1 MGSDRVWRYTLI
13 GTLLSLLAGVIL
25 IQLFRI
31 QLNPEEVGYFK
42 DQSDGYAR
50 IPKIVTP
57 SRGLL
62 YDRYG
67 HELAGN
73 TKVFEVGLELGRVKN
88 PHTVALAL
96 NVLLGLDYSEVY
108 ATATKEPSAKLMYAV
123 VADFVSKEQIDRLE
137 KYKEEIDKT
146 YGGARNKDAPS
157 LAGLVYSAH
166 LQRSYPEKSMGS
178 NLLGFVNREGKGLFG
193 VEAKYNDLLAGKAQ
207 TVLMPRDPNLAGELP
222 NIPDGASLVLT
233 IDRSIQAAMEDL
245 IDQAV
250 ENNGADSG
258 TIVVLDPK
266 TGEILAAAT
275 TPRLDLNE
283 YWDYGKVFKG
293 ETPFNRV
300 VSQAYEPG
308 SVYKVLTMASALD
321 KGAVKPDTTF
331 IDTGVIEVG
340 GAYIYN
346 WNSGAWGP
354 QDMQGCMQHSLN
366 VCLAWVATQLGA
378 KDFYSYMRAFG
389 IGHLSGVDLAG
400 EVSGRLKVPGDEDWY
415 DADLGTN
422 AFGQG
427 VAATPLQM
435 AAAIAAVANDGKMMA
450 PHIVRAIVDK
460 GQQFNIEPRVIS
472 VPIKKETANTLTA
485 MLAKSLELEASD
497 ALIEGYRVA
506 GKTGTAEIPTPFGYS
521 SSATNASF
529 VGWGPVD
536 DPKFLVY
543 IWLEKPTSSPWGS
556 IVAAPVFRQAVEK
569 LVVLMDIP
577 PDRVR
582 RALSQR

>member
-1 MGSDRVWRYTLI
+1 MGSNHLWRYTII
-13 GTLLSLLAGVIL
+13 GAFLTVLAGIIL
-25 IQLFRI
+25 IQMIRL

-42 DQSDGYAR
+42 DLGYDR
-50 IPKIVTP
+50 VPQMVIPA
-57 SRGLL
+57 RGLL

-67 HELAGN
+67 HELAAN
-73 TKVFEVGLELGRVKN
+73 AKVYEVGLELGRVKN

-96 NVLLGLDYSEVY
+96 NVLLGLDYSQVY
-108 ATATKEPSAKLMYAV
+108 ETATQEPSSKLVYAV

-137 KYKEEIDKT
+137 KYKEEIQKT

-157 LAGLVYSAH
+157 LNGLVYRAH
-166 LQRSYPEKSMGS
+166 LQRSYPERSVGS
-178 NLLGFVNREGKGLFG
+178 NLLGFVNREGQGVFG

-207 TVLMPRDPNLAGELP
+207 KVLMPRDPNLVGELP

-233 IDRSIQAAMEDL
+233 IDTNIQAAMEKL

-293 ETPFNRV
+293 ETPFNRI

-321 KGAVKPDTTF
+321 KGVVKPETTF

-389 IGHLSGVDLAG
+389 IGHLSGVDIAG

-472 VPIKKETANTLTA
+472 VPIKKETANTLSEL
-485 MLAKSLELEASD
+485 LARSLEDEASD
-497 ALIEGYRVA
+497 ALVEGYRLA

-521 SSATNASF
+521 SSVTNASF

-536 DPKFLVY
+536 DPQFLVY

-556 IVAAPVFRQAVEK
+556 IVAAPVFRQAAEK

-582 RALSQR
+582 KALTLK

>member
-1 MGSDRVWRYTLI
+1 MSGDRTWRYTLI
-13 GTLLSLLAGVIL
+13 GTALSLLAGLIL
-25 IQLFRI
+25 IQLVRI
-31 QLNPEEVGYFK
+31 QLNPEEIGYFK
-42 DQSDGYAR
+42 DLADMHAR
-50 IPKIVTP
+50 TP
-57 SRGLL
+57 QKVVPPRGIL

-67 HELAGN
+67 NELAGN
-73 TKVFEVGLELGRVKN
+73 TMVYEVALELGRVKN

-96 NVLLGLDYSEVY
+96 NVLLGLDYAQVY
-108 ATATKEPSAKLMYAV
+108 ATATQEPSPKLINAV
-123 VADFVSKEQIDRLE
+123 VADFVTKEQIDRLE
-137 KYKEEIDKT
+137 SYKKEIENT
-146 YGGARNKDAPS
+146 YGNVRGKDAPS
-157 LAGLVYSAH
+157 LSGLVYAPH
-166 LQRSYPEKSMGS
+166 LSRSYPEKSLGS
-178 NLLGFVNREGKGLFG
+178 NLLGFVNREGEGFFG
-193 VEAKYNDLLAGKAQ
+193 VEAKYNDLLAGNAQ
-207 TVLMPRDPNLAGELP
+207 TVYIPRDPNLVGELP
-222 NIPDGASLVLT
+222 DIPDGASLVLT
-233 IDRSIQAAMEDL
+233 IDRSVQAAMEDL
-245 IDQAV
+245 IDSAV

-258 TIVVLDPK
+258 TIVVLDPT

-275 TPRLDLNE
+275 TPRLDINE
-283 YWDYGKVFKG
+283 YWDYSNVFKG

-308 SVYKVLTMASALD
+308 SVYKVLTMAAALD

-389 IGHLSGVDLAG
+389 IGHSSGVDLAG
-400 EVSGRLKVPGDEDWY
+400 EVPGRLKVPGDEDWY

-435 AAAIAAVANDGKMMA
+435 AAAISAVANDGKMMA

-460 GQQFNIEPRVIS
+460 GHQFNIEPRVVS
-472 VPIKKETANTLTA
+472 VPIKKETANLLTD
-485 MLAKSLELEASD
+485 MLARSLEEEASD

-536 DPKFLVY
+536 DPQFLVY
-543 IWLEKPTSSPWGS
+543 IWLEKPSTSPWGS
-556 IVAAPVFRQAVEK
+556 VVASPVFRQAVEK

-577 PDRVR
+577 PDRIR
-582 RALSQR
+582 RALTQN